1 MLSPYSRVCVCFFL
15 PCFVSSVNLNEYLNL
30 QKPLKGLI
38 RVYVTIFVE

>member
-15 PCFVSSVNLNEYLNL
+15 PCFVSSVNLNEYLN
-30 QKPLKGLI
+30 PLKGLI